1 MRARSPILAIC
12 AVAALPLLGCDR
24 MKSAGDTASREA
36 PASEVAQIAI
46 GELASVNGDSKTFV
60 VRGDDGI
67 EHSFRYTEATEV
79 AAGSSAQGLA
89 GREGDRV
96 RVSYH
101 AMPNTDTTAPVVNE
115 AVRIEVV
122 TPEQR

>member
-1 MRARSPILAIC
+1 MRARSPIFAIC

-24 MKSAGDTASREA
+24 MKSASDTASREA

-67 EHSFRYTEATEV
+67 EHSFRYTESTEV
-79 AAGSSAQGLA
+79 AAGSSVQGLA
-89 GREGDRV
+89 GRGGDRV
-96 RVSYH
+96 RVSYR
-101 AMPNTDTTAPVVNE
+101 AMPTTDTAAPVVNE